1 MYNFDMETL
10 LEVFEGDPEKLA
22 NEFANQLN
30 AELDSRKYASF
41 IKEMAN
47 DTASAWNN
55 LVDEYFSRH
64 QVPTNYTISDFYGKG
79 ETVLELLD
87 ALVQLAPKLEKYGR
101 IFEDLATAAEET
113 KTKVVE
119 KAPAVKD
126 AFDEAM
132 NKFFNKM
139 GW

>member
-10 LEVFEGDPEKLA
+10 LEIFEGDPEKLA

-30 AELDSRKYASF
+30 AELDSRKYANF
-41 IKEMAN
+41 IKEMAE
-47 DTASAWNN
+47 DTANAWNN

-64 QVPTNYTISDFYGKG
+64 QLPANYTISDFYGKG
-79 ETVLELLD
+79 ETVLEMLE
-87 ALVQLAPKLEKYGR
+87 ALVKIAPSLQKYDQ
-101 IFEDLATAAEET
+101 IFKNLATAAEET